1 MNMIDWEWILRL
13 LLAGFLGGLIGLERE
28 MRAKGA
34 GIRTHFIVAL
44 GSALFMVISMFAFEG
59 TDKFDSSR
67 VAAGVVSGIGFI
79 GGGVIIFQRNVIR
92 GITTAAG
99 MWVAAAIGLAC
110 GAGPKMYP
118 LAIAATLLTLLV
130 LEMLHFFHLRY
141 GVKVV
146 EMTLSPTGDKDVLS
160 ALDVLKKQGVNVES
174 YSINDGKLQLSL
186 HIKLKDYLDKVKQLA
201 AALEGF
207 QIESLN

>member
-1 MNMIDWEWILRL
+1 MILRL

-44 GSALFMVISMFAFEG
+44 GSALFMIISQYAFEG
-59 TDKFDSSR
+59 APRFDAAR

-110 GAGPKMYP
+110 GAGPYMYP
-118 LAIAATLLTLLV
+118 IAIAATVLTLLV

-141 GVKVV
+141 GEKLV
-146 EMTLSPTGDKDVLS
+146 EMTLSAAEGKELLS
-160 ALDVLKKQGVNVES
+160 ALDILKAKGANVES
-174 YSINDGKLQLSL
+174 YSLNDGKLQVTLRL
-186 HIKLKDYLDKVKQLA
+186 RLKDSLDKVRELTS
-201 AALEGF
+201 ALEGF
-207 QIESLN
+207 RLESMN

>member
-44 GSALFMVISMFAFEG
+44 GSALFMIISMYAFEG

-146 EMTLSPTGDKDVLS
+146 EMTLSSLEKKDLLS
-160 ALDVLKKQGVNVES
+160 ALDVLKKQGVNVEN
-174 YSINDGKLQLSL
+174 YSIDDGKLQLSVHL
-186 HIKLKDYLDKVKQLA
+186 KLKDYLSKVRQLA
-201 AALEGF
+201 EALEGF

>member
-1 MNMIDWEWILRL
+1 MTTLDWDFILRL

-44 GSALFMVISMFAFEG
+44 GSALFMIISMYAFEG

-118 LAIAATLLTLLV
+118 IALAATLLTLLV

-141 GVKVV
+141 GEKLV
-146 EMTLSPTGDKDVLS
+146 EMTLSSEEKDLLS
-160 ALDVLKKQGVNVES
+160 ALDVLKAQKVNVEN
-174 YSINDGKLQLSL
+174 YSLNDGKIQISL
-186 HIKLKDYLDKVKQLA
+186 RVKLKDYLDRVRQLT

-207 QIESLN
+207 KVEALN

>member
-1 MNMIDWEWILRL
+1 MTPQDWDFILRL
-13 LLAGFLGGLIGLERE
+13 LLAGFMGGLIGLERE

-44 GSALFMVISMFAFEG
+44 GSALFMIISIFAFEG

-110 GAGPKMYP
+110 GAGMYP
-118 LAIAATLLTLLV
+118 LAAAATVITLLV
-130 LEMLHFFHLRY
+130 LELLHFFHLRY
-141 GVKVV
+141 GEKLV
-146 EMTLSPTGDKDVLS
+146 EMSLSSEEKDLLS
-160 ALDVLKKQGVNVES
+160 ALDVLKAQGVNVES
-174 YSINDGKLQLSL
+174 YSLNDGKIQISL
-186 HIKLKDYLDKVKQLA
+186 RVKLRDYLDRVRQLSK
-201 AALEGF
+201 ALEGF
-207 QIESLN
+207 KVEALN

>member
-1 MNMIDWEWILRL
+1 MIDWEWILRL

-44 GSALFMVISMFAFEG
+44 GSALFMMISMYAFEG

-79 GGGVIIFQRNVIR
+79 GGGVIIFQRNVVR

-118 LAIAATLLTLLV
+118 LAVAATLLTLLV

-141 GVKVV
+141 GEKLV
-146 EMTLSPTGDKDVLS
+146 EMTLSAAEGKDLLS
-160 ALDVLKKQGVNVES
+160 ALDILKAQGATVES
-174 YSINDGKLQLSL
+174 YSLSDGKLQLSL
-186 HIKLKDYLDKVKQLA
+186 RLKMRDYLGRIKQLS

-207 QIESLN
+207 RIETLN

>member
-1 MNMIDWEWILRL
+1 MILRL

-44 GSALFMVISMFAFEG
+44 GSALFMIISMYAFEG

-110 GAGPKMYP
+110 GAAMYP
-118 LAIAATLLTLLV
+118 LAAAATLITLLV
-130 LEMLHFFHLRY
+130 LELLHFFHLRY
-141 GVKVV
+141 GEKLV
-146 EMTLSPTGDKDVLS
+146 EMSLSSEEKDLLS
-160 ALDVLKKQGVNVES
+160 ALDVLKAQGVNVES
-174 YSINDGKLQLSL
+174 YSLNDGKIQISL
-186 HIKLKDYLDKVKQLA
+186 RLKLKDYLDQVRRLS

-207 QIESLN
+207 QVEALN

>member
-1 MNMIDWEWILRL
+1 MTTLDWDFILRL
-13 LLAGFLGGLIGLERE
+13 LLAGFMGGLIGLERE

-44 GSALFMVISMFAFEG
+44 GSALFMIISMYAFEG

-110 GAGPKMYP
+110 GAAMYP
-118 LAIAATLLTLLV
+118 LAAAATLITLLV
-130 LEMLHFFHLRY
+130 LELLHFFHLRY
-141 GVKVV
+141 GEKLV
-146 EMTLSPTGDKDVLS
+146 EMTLSSQDKDLLS
-160 ALDVLKKQGVNVES
+160 SLDVLKAQGVNVEN
-174 YSINDGKLQLSL
+174 YSLNDGKIQISL
-186 HIKLKDYLDKVKQLA
+186 RLKLKDYLDQVRKLS

-207 QIESLN
+207 RFDALN

>member
-1 MNMIDWEWILRL
+1 MTTLDWDFILRL
-13 LLAGFLGGLIGLERE
+13 LFAGFMGGLIGLERE

-44 GSALFMVISMFAFEG
+44 GSALFMIISMFAFEG

-79 GGGVIIFQRNVIR
+79 GGGVIIFQRNVVR

-110 GAGPKMYP
+110 GAAMYP
-118 LAIAATLLTLLV
+118 LAVAATLITLLV
-130 LEMLHFFHLRY
+130 LELLHFFHLRY
-141 GVKVV
+141 GEKLV
-146 EMTLSPTGDKDVLS
+146 EMTLSSEEKDLLS
-160 ALDVLKKQGVNVES
+160 ALDVLKAQKVNVES
-174 YSINDGKLQLSL
+174 YSLNDGKIQISL
-186 HIKLKDYLDKVKQLA
+186 RVRLKDYLDRVRQLS

-207 QIESLN
+207 KVEALN

>member
-1 MNMIDWEWILRL
+1 MTTLDWNFILRL
-13 LLAGFLGGLIGLERE
+13 LLAGFMGGLIGLERE

-44 GSALFMVISMFAFEG
+44 GSALFMIISMFAFEG

-110 GAGPKMYP
+110 GAGMYP
-118 LAIAATLLTLLV
+118 LAAAATLITLLV
-130 LEMLHFFHLRY
+130 LELLHFFHLRY
-141 GVKVV
+141 GEKLV
-146 EMTLSPTGDKDVLS
+146 EMSLSSEDKDLLS
-160 ALDVLKKQGVNVES
+160 ALDVLKAQGVNVES
-174 YSINDGKLQLSL
+174 YSLNDGKIQISL
-186 HIKLKDYLDKVKQLA
+186 RVKLRDYLDRVRQLSK
-201 AALEGF
+201 ALEGF
-207 QIESLN
+207 KVEALN

>member
-1 MNMIDWEWILRL
+1 MTTLDWDFILRL
-13 LLAGFLGGLIGLERE
+13 LLAGIMGGLIGLERE

-44 GSALFMVISMFAFEG
+44 GSALFMIISMYAFEG

-110 GAGPKMYP
+110 GAGMYP
-118 LAIAATLLTLLV
+118 LAAAATVITLLV
-130 LEMLHFFHLRY
+130 LELLHFFHLRY
-141 GVKVV
+141 GEKLV
-146 EMTLSPTGDKDVLS
+146 EMSLSSEEKDLLS
-160 ALDVLKKQGVNVES
+160 ALDVLKAQGVNVES
-174 YSINDGKLQLSL
+174 YSLNDGKIQISL
-186 HIKLKDYLDKVKQLA
+186 RVKLRDYLDRVRQLSK
-201 AALEGF
+201 ALEGF
-207 QIESLN
+207 KVEALN

>member
-1 MNMIDWEWILRL
+1 MTTLDWDFILRL
-13 LLAGFLGGLIGLERE
+13 LLAGFMGGLIGLERE

-44 GSALFMVISMFAFEG
+44 GSALFMIISMFAFEG
-59 TDKFDSSR
+59 TARFDSSR

-110 GAGPKMYP
+110 GAGMYP
-118 LAIAATLLTLLV
+118 LAAAATLITLLV
-130 LEMLHFFHLRY
+130 LELLHFFHLRY
-141 GVKVV
+141 GEKLV
-146 EMTLSPTGDKDVLS
+146 EMSLSSGDKDLLS
-160 ALDVLKKQGVNVES
+160 ALDVLKAQGVNVES
-174 YSINDGKLQLSL
+174 YSLNDGKIQISL
-186 HIKLKDYLDKVKQLA
+186 RVKLKDYLEQVRQLT

-207 QIESLN
+207 KVEALN

>member
-1 MNMIDWEWILRL
+1 MTTLDWDFILRL
-13 LLAGFLGGLIGLERE
+13 LLAGFMGGLIGLERE

-44 GSALFMVISMFAFEG
+44 GSALFMIISMFAFEG

-110 GAGPKMYP
+110 GAGMYP
-118 LAIAATLLTLLV
+118 LAAAATLITLLV
-130 LEMLHFFHLRY
+130 LELLHFFHLRY
-141 GVKVV
+141 GEKLV
-146 EMTLSPTGDKDVLS
+146 ELALSSEEKDLLS
-160 ALDVLKKQGVNVES
+160 ALDVLKAQGVNVEN
-174 YSINDGKLQLSL
+174 YSLNDGKIQITLRL
-186 HIKLKDYLDKVKQLA
+186 KLKDYLDRVRQLS

-207 QIESLN
+207 KVEALN

>member
-1 MNMIDWEWILRL
+1 MTTLDWDFILRL
-13 LLAGFLGGLIGLERE
+13 LLAGIMGGLIGLERE

-44 GSALFMVISMFAFEG
+44 GSALFMIISMYAFEG

-110 GAGPKMYP
+110 GAAMYP
-118 LAIAATLLTLLV
+118 LAAAATLITLLV
-130 LEMLHFFHLRY
+130 LELLHFFHLRY
-141 GVKVV
+141 GEKLV
-146 EMTLSPTGDKDVLS
+146 EMTLSSKDRDLLS
-160 ALDVLKKQGVNVES
+160 SLDILKAQGVNVES
-174 YSINDGKLQLSL
+174 YSLNDGKIQISL
-186 HIKLKDYLDKVKQLA
+186 RLKLKDYLDQVRRLS

-207 QIESLN
+207 QVEALN

>member
-1 MNMIDWEWILRL
+1 MTTLDWDFILRL
-13 LLAGFLGGLIGLERE
+13 LLAGFMGGLIGLERE

-44 GSALFMVISMFAFEG
+44 GSALFMIISMYAFEG

-110 GAGPKMYP
+110 GAAMYP
-118 LAIAATLLTLLV
+118 LAAAATLITLLV
-130 LEMLHFFHLRY
+130 LELLHFFHLRY
-141 GVKVV
+141 GEKLV
-146 EMTLSPTGDKDVLS
+146 EMTLSSQEKDLLS
-160 ALDVLKKQGVNVES
+160 SLDILKAQGVNVEN
-174 YSINDGKLQLSL
+174 YSLNDGKIQISL
-186 HIKLKDYLDKVKQLA
+186 RLKLKDYLDQVRKLS

-207 QIESLN
+207 RVDALN

>member
-1 MNMIDWEWILRL
+1 MMAIDWTLILRL
-13 LLAGFLGGLIGLERE
+13 VVGGLLGGLIGLERE
-28 MRAKGA
+28 VRAKGA
-34 GIRTHFIVAL
+34 GIRTHFIVGL
-44 GSALFMVISMFAFEG
+44 GSALFMIISMFAFEG

-110 GAGPKMYP
+110 GGGMYP
-118 LAIAATLLTLLV
+118 IAIAATVLTLLV
-130 LEMLHFFHLRY
+130 LELLHFFHLRY
-141 GVKVV
+141 GEKMV
-146 EMTLSPTGDKDVLS
+146 EMTLSSEGKDLLS
-160 ALDVLKKQGVNVES
+160 ALDVLKAQKVDVEN
-174 YSINDGKLQLSL
+174 YSLNDGKIQISL
-186 HIKLKDYLDKVKQLA
+186 RLKLKDYLDRVRQLS

-207 QIESLN
+207 KVEALN

>member
-1 MNMIDWEWILRL
+1 MTTLDWDFILRL
-13 LLAGFLGGLIGLERE
+13 LLAGIMGGLIGLERE

-44 GSALFMVISMFAFEG
+44 GSALFMIISMYAFEG

-110 GAGPKMYP
+110 GAAMYP
-118 LAIAATLLTLLV
+118 LAAAATLITLLV
-130 LEMLHFFHLRY
+130 LELLHFFHLRY
-141 GVKVV
+141 GEKLV
-146 EMTLSPTGDKDVLS
+146 EMSLSSEEKDLLS
-160 ALDVLKKQGVNVES
+160 ALDVLKAQGVNVES
-174 YSINDGKLQLSL
+174 YSLNDGKIQISL
-186 HIKLKDYLDKVKQLA
+186 RVKLRDYLDRVRQLSK
-201 AALEGF
+201 ALEGF
-207 QIESLN
+207 KVEALN

>member
-1 MNMIDWEWILRL
+1 MTTLDWDFILRL
-13 LLAGFLGGLIGLERE
+13 LLAGFMGGLIGLERE

-44 GSALFMVISMFAFEG
+44 GSALFMIISMFAFEG

-110 GAGPKMYP
+110 GAGMYP
-118 LAIAATLLTLLV
+118 LAAAATLITLLV
-130 LEMLHFFHLRY
+130 LELLHFFHLRY
-141 GVKVV
+141 GEKLV
-146 EMTLSPTGDKDVLS
+146 EMSLSSEDKDLLS
-160 ALDVLKKQGVNVES
+160 ALDVLKAQGVNVES
-174 YSINDGKLQLSL
+174 YSLNDGKIQISL
-186 HIKLKDYLDKVKQLA
+186 RVKLKDYLDKVRQLS

-207 QIESLN
+207 KVEALN

>member
-1 MNMIDWEWILRL
+1 MTTLDWDFILRL
-13 LLAGFLGGLIGLERE
+13 LLAGIMGGLIGLERE

-44 GSALFMVISMFAFEG
+44 GSALFMIISMYAFEG

-110 GAGPKMYP
+110 GAAMYP
-118 LAIAATLLTLLV
+118 LAAAATLITLLV
-130 LEMLHFFHLRY
+130 LELLHFFHLRY
-141 GVKVV
+141 GEKLV
-146 EMTLSPTGDKDVLS
+146 EMSLSSEEKDLLS
-160 ALDVLKKQGVNVES
+160 ALDVLKAQGVNVES
-174 YSINDGKLQLSL
+174 YSLNDGKIQISL
-186 HIKLKDYLDKVKQLA
+186 RLKLKDYLDQVRRLS

-207 QIESLN
+207 QVEALN

>member
-1 MNMIDWEWILRL
+1 MTSLDWSFILRL

-44 GSALFMVISMFAFEG
+44 GSALFMIISMFAFEG

-79 GGGVIIFQRNVIR
+79 GGGVIIFQRNVVR

-118 LAIAATLLTLLV
+118 IAIAATVLTLLG

-141 GVKVV
+141 GEKLV
-146 EMTLSPTGDKDVLS
+146 ELTLASKDKELLS
-160 ALDVLKKQGVNVES
+160 ALDILKERKVSVEG
-174 YSINDGKLQLSL
+174 YSLNDGKLQVSVRL
-186 HIKLKDYLDKVKQLA
+186 KLEDYLDQVRRLS

-207 QIESLN
+207 QVEALN

>member
-1 MNMIDWEWILRL
+1 MILRL

-44 GSALFMVISMFAFEG
+44 GSALFMIISMFAFEG

-79 GGGVIIFQRNVIR
+79 GGGVIIFQRNVVR

-110 GAGPKMYP
+110 GAGPRMYP
-118 LAIAATLLTLLV
+118 ISIAATVLTLLV
-130 LEMLHFFHLRY
+130 LELLHFFHLRY
-141 GVKVV
+141 GEKLV
-146 EMTLSPTGDKDVLS
+146 EMKLSATEGKDILS
-160 ALDVLKKQGVNVES
+160 ALDILKAQGAIVDS
-174 YSINDGKLQLSL
+174 YSLNDGKLEVAVRL
-186 HIKLKDYLDKVKQLA
+186 KLKDYLGKVRELA
-201 AALEGF
+201 AALEGYRL
-207 QIESLN
+207 ESMN